1 MNTHILQSA
10 PRLALTAAVLLA
22 PLAASSPAGAE
33 EPITAGMEMVN
44 PAAMKW
50 GDAPAS
56 LPKGAKLAVL
66 YGDPGKE
73 GPFVIRL
80 KTPGGYKVPPQW
92 HTQSEYLTVISGA
105 LYLGGGDKM
114 DASQAHALKAGG
126 FHYLPGKAHH
136 FAFSK
141 VPTVVQIH
149 GMGPLDINYLDP
161 KDDPSGK
168 R

>member
-1 MNTHILQSA
+1 MNTRLLRFAPQLSLMGAALLCALAIL
-10 PRLALTAAVLLA
+10 PAA
-22 PLAASSPAGAE
+22 AE
-33 EPITAGMEMVN
+33 ESAMAGMEMMN
-44 PAAMKW
+44 PAAVKW
-50 GDAPAS
+50 GDAPPS

-73 GPFVIRL
+73 GPFVIRI
-80 KTPGGYKVPPQW
+80 KTPAGYKIPPHW

-114 DASQAHALKAGG
+114 DTSQAQALKAGG
-126 FHYLPGKAHH
+126 FHYLPAKAHH
-136 FAFSK
+136 YAFSK
-141 VPTVVQIH
+141 APTVIQVN

-168 R
+168 Q

>member
-1 MNTHILQSA
+1 MNVHILQFA
-10 PRLALTAAVLLA
+10 PRLALTATALLCLL
-22 PLAASSPAGAE
+22 PGLPAGAE
-33 EPITAGMEMVN
+33 EAATAGMEMVN
-44 PAAMKW
+44 PAAVKW

-73 GPFVIRL
+73 GPIVIRI
-80 KTPGGYKVPPQW
+80 KTPAGYKIPPHW
-92 HTQSEYLTVISGA
+92 HTQAESLTVISGA

-114 DASQAHALKAGG
+114 DTSQAHALKAGG
-126 FHYLPGKAHH
+126 FHYLPAKAHH
-136 FAFSK
+136 YAFSK
-141 VPTVVQIH
+141 VPTVVQIN